1 MVFKAI
7 FSLFLV
13 SPTNLMLVIFAST
26 MLRLN
31 FFIFNFLFI
40 SLLKVGAQT
49 SWTKKSADSFLYV
62 LQSSPNKHLLGYEID
77 IYFHNRNK
85 QKELFDYL
93 LAKTN
98 KIDDTEALFVH
109 TLIMEQTAR
118 QYYIRNKKDT
128 ATARLYYEKA
138 EKILKNA
145 GHPCKAIEVWKSFA
159 DELTQIKLDSSLAHK
174 ILKRIYANAEKTK
187 CFDALV
193 QVEYLT
199 GIFLG
204 ERYGN
209 YRKSLEHLLKAVD
222 LIEKYD
228 ARPEV
233 KIDVYQAL
241 GSLFYKAGN
250 YEKALEYWLNM
261 YDIHLTLKKDE
272 KRFLRLSE
280 ARLLN
285 NIGLAYKNKE
295 EYEKAL
301 FYYEKAIEAAKQAKD
316 TFWMNLPKGNI
327 GDILLKRNALD
338 TAFVLFDI
346 YLKNA
351 QKYRDWGIVVAGHNK
366 IANYYYLKKN
376 YTEAEKFLEKSQQIL
391 SDKKQVITSYNA
403 ILPVVLQK
411 IIWET
416 LSKIK
421 TAKGEYK
428 SALEYQNKYVHLNDS
443 INKIVGAQQLQLL
456 AIDYQIRQE
465 NLKKQ
470 LLKEEIKQKEYFV
483 MISSFVTLVSLI
495 LGVMLL
501 NNRQKVQKQRNILQN
516 KNKEIAAINEE
527 ISLKNKDIMDSIY
540 YAERIQKA
548 FLPYETRTQKILNDY
563 FVIYQPRNIVSGDFY
578 YILEQEGL
586 IFIVVGDCTGHGV
599 PGALMS
605 MLGVTLL
612 DQIII
617 EKRIHRPADI
627 IDNLNRGVI
636 KALHQEQTS
645 SQDGMDISVCVW
657 NKTTKIL
664 QIAGAKNSVI
674 LLHYD
679 QFDEIRTDRYTVGG
693 VGFGQEEK
701 NFTEHER
708 LIASDTMLYLFTD
721 GYADQ
726 FNDKDHKKI
735 GKRRFFD
742 LLKKYHKEPS
752 LQQKYQLQIFLRE
765 WQGKQEQIDDITILG
780 VRLS

>member
-1 MVFKAI
+1 
-7 FSLFLV
+7 
-13 SPTNLMLVIFAST
+13 

-193 QVEYLT
+193 QVEHSI

-228 ARPEV
+228 AKPEV
-233 KIDVYQAL
+233 KIDIYQAL

-285 NIGLAYKNKE
+285 DIGLAYKNKE

-301 FYYEKAIEAAKQAKD
+301 FYYEKAIEAAKQVKD

-351 QKYRDWGIVVAGHNK
+351 QKYQDWGIVVAGHNK

-391 SDKKQVITSYNA
+391 SDKKQVIASYNA
-403 ILPVVLQK
+403 ILPVVSQK

-428 SALEYQNKYVHLNDS
+428 SALEYQNKYVNLNDS

-645 SQDGMDISVCVW
+645 SQDGMDISVCIW